1 MGQIRSL
8 LGQTATY
15 GLSSIVGR
23 LLNYI
28 LVPIYT
34 EVFLPAEYGIVTE
47 LYADVAFLN
56 ILYTFGIET
65 TFFRFASKSKGKEIL
80 FYHQG
85 LSLILIWTAIL
96 SSLLYGFS
104 DQIAS
109 LLDYEG
115 KGVFIEWLAFILA
128 IDTLVAIPFARLRL
142 KGMAIRFASYK
153 LINILANLLLN
164 LFFLLLLPMLAQS
177 SPGGFYEQIY
187 DPDLGVG
194 YVFLSN
200 LLSNFLFLLFFLPDM
215 FRFRF
220 RLHVVQIRRMLS
232 YAWPLV
238 LIGFAGVTNEMFS
251 RIMLKYL
258 LPEGFYPG
266 YTSQAALGI
275 FGACYKLSVFMTLAV
290 QAFKYAYEPFFF
302 KISDQAG
309 ARDMYARVMN
319 AFVIFGS
326 FAWML
331 IVLVLQEIAPI
342 LLRQDVYMVGLG
354 VVPWLLGGG
363 FFLGIYYNLSVW
375 YKLTDK
381 NQLGALISFFGVLVT
396 VLFNLLLIP
405 FYGYMGSAYASFSTF
420 FVMMAMSYW
429 WGKKH
434 YPINYSLGKAA
445 IYGGYAMVFVALMS
459 GISFERSDKYM
470 TGGIMLGV
478 FLLGAFLLE
487 RRQVN
492 QKPSN
497 IG

>member
-220 RLHVVQIRRMLS
+220 
-232 YAWPLV
+232 
-238 LIGFAGVTNEMFS
+238 
-251 RIMLKYL
+251 
-258 LPEGFYPG
+258 
-266 YTSQAALGI
+266 
-275 FGACYKLSVFMTLAV
+275 
-290 QAFKYAYEPFFF
+290 
-302 KISDQAG
+302 
-309 ARDMYARVMN
+309 
-319 AFVIFGS
+319 
-326 FAWML
+326 
-331 IVLVLQEIAPI
+331 
-342 LLRQDVYMVGLG
+342 
-354 VVPWLLGGG
+354 
-363 FFLGIYYNLSVW
+363 
-375 YKLTDK
+375 
-381 NQLGALISFFGVLVT
+381 
-396 VLFNLLLIP
+396 
-405 FYGYMGSAYASFSTF
+405 
-420 FVMMAMSYW
+420 
-429 WGKKH
+429 
-434 YPINYSLGKAA
+434 
-445 IYGGYAMVFVALMS
+445 
-459 GISFERSDKYM
+459 
-470 TGGIMLGV
+470 
-478 FLLGAFLLE
+478 
-487 RRQVN
+487 
-492 QKPSN
+492 
-497 IG
+497 